1 MSNTRKK
8 WAEWLVYGIFE
19 LHDMKVSQFF
29 CSSYTLTS
37 DEMSELKTKEGKVQ
51 FATIEVWFGEATESR
66 QFPENKNIEKLQAIN
81 KNLLLFLVL

>member
-1 MSNTRKK
+1 MSYTRKK

-19 LHDMKVSQFF
+19 LHDMKVRQFF